1 MCREIIIVANA
12 SQSLMA
18 EASDRQHKLRAD
30 GACKCHLAA
39 YALMNVEGMWLEV
52 ERHAC
57 EWCLGIS
64 CRFPPHGD
72 CPLAILSLSNRQSSP
87 LFEHWKRRDRVP
99 ALQDRHWTLKNG
111 TFFWRSSPNGENA
124 VGGIANDLHLGTTE
138 ARPMAAEMW
147 RAMCVPEAM
156 AARKRSGILAH

>member
-64 CRFPPHGD
+64 CSFPRMVIV
-72 CPLAILSLSNRQSSP
+72 PL
-87 LFEHWKRRDRVP
+87 
-99 ALQDRHWTLKNG
+99 
-111 TFFWRSSPNGENA
+111 RSSAYRIGNLRPCLSIGRGETA
-124 VGGIANDLHLGTTE
+124 CLHCKIDIG
-138 ARPMAAEMW
+138 P
-147 RAMCVPEAM
+147 
-156 AARKRSGILAH
+156 